1 MVLLLLVLFVPMQWG
16 APSGGLTMYQ
26 LVLQMTPNVA
36 GTVVEVKAEINRPTK
51 KGELLF
57 RLDPAPYQYQVDL
70 AEARLAEAEQ
80 AVPQLK
86 AAWDAAAAST
96 NKAEVDQELAQTE
109 FDIATRTRSRDSG
122 AVSHLRVEQQKQSLA
137 AATAALELARANET
151 AARLKYQSEIDGSNT
166 TVAQRK
172 AELASARYNLEQTS
186 VVAPADGRP
195 LALTL
200 EAGQRVGV
208 VRAGA
213 PLAYVLDDE
222 KQLAMWIP
230 QTYARHIEPG
240 QQAEVVLQLH
250 PGKVFPATVTS
261 VTWMNAAGQVAPSA
275 TLPSPPT
282 GPTPPGQYAV
292 LLELDPDALP
302 ERGIPGAAVGV
313 GAVYTGSAQATQLI
327 RRVMLRMQAWMYYI
341 TA

>member
-1 MVLLLLVLFVPMQWG
+1 MILFLTLLYVGVLALLIKFGVIRLTLWWKLSPLAWMVLLLMVLFVPMQWG

-26 LVLQMTPNVA
+26 FVLQMTPNVV
-36 GTVVEVKAEINRPTK
+36 GTVIEVQAETNHPTK

-70 AEARLAEAEQ
+70 AAARLAEAEQ
-80 AVPQLK
+80 GVPQLK

-96 NKAEVDQELAQTE
+96 NKAEVDQDLAQIE
-109 FDIATRTRSRDSG
+109 FDIAAKTRSSDAG
-122 AVSHLRVEQQKQSLA
+122 AMSTLRVEQKKQSLA

-172 AELASARYNLEQTS
+172 AELASARYNLDQTT
-186 VVAPADGRP
+186 VLAPADGTP
-195 LALTL
+195 LAVSL

-213 PLAYVLDDE
+213 SLAYALDDR
-222 KQLAMWIP
+222 KQLAMWIS

-240 QQAEVVLQLH
+240 QQAEVVLQLY
-250 PGKVFPATVTS
+250 PG
-261 VTWMNAAGQVAPSA
+261 
-275 TLPSPPT
+275 
-282 GPTPPGQYAV
+282 
-292 LLELDPDALP
+292 
-302 ERGIPGAAVGV
+302 
-313 GAVYTGSAQATQLI
+313 
-327 RRVMLRMQAWMYYI
+327 
-341 TA
+341 